1 MGLRRWAINATAEA
15 EESNA
20 TAEAT
25 DYTHNEDLLS
35 ARQFQALQS
44 WNFLSTIAAT
54 SKMVVG
60 MESSAR
66 PFFQFWVSQIK
77 NFQAVCNLTT
87 SIDSILYRSKLPT
100 IGWTPSLLAN
110 AWSFVAYL
118 STVNSRHNQG
128 LKLLLGPYLQSWHLA
143 DYVKRSPWRVM
154 APVTKHDSKGSW
166 SSLINVNVSLCL
178 SGDTD
183 HGQALLIMT
192 KSLWSCY
199 G

>member
-1 MGLRRWAINATAEA
+1 M
-15 EESNA
+15 
-20 TAEAT
+20 
-25 DYTHNEDLLS
+25 
-35 ARQFQALQS
+35 F
-44 WNFLSTIAAT
+44 STNT
-54 SKMVVG
+54 KVQVHDQR
-60 MESSAR
+60 SAR

-166 SSLINVNVSLCL
+166 SSLINVNLGGWLWQSLCL

-183 HGQALLIMT
+183 HGQELLIMT
-192 KSLWSCY
+192 KSLWSWY